1 MHNGLPYYLPANIYY
16 TYSTI
21 FKNLKGPLKRRDNFS
36 RIFCEHNIYWISGR
50 FKRAN
55 WSDVRL
61 TDLHSFFYY
70 RTLFLFPQNSN
81 QAQHECGDMERGDA
95 QVKGTEK
102 TRSYKMKCVFKA
114 SHRTLALRHSC
125 CTLDQVRSVLR
136 GVENSSLTCAA
147 TSPKK
152 RVCPSISL
160 SFWCAHGRT

>member
-1 MHNGLPYYLPANIYY
+1 MLVPKSESILLPVGVSVYGTNTRTNTIHKKFSSSPRWDRRRFHVLTLSFTPHAD
-16 TYSTI
+16 TI

-36 RIFCEHNIYWISGR
+36 RFFCEHNIYWISGR

-81 QAQHECGDMERGDA
+81 QAQHECGDMERGHA

-102 TRSYKMKCVFKA
+102 TRSYKMKCVCKA
-114 SHRTLALRHSC
+114 ST
-125 CTLDQVRSVLR
+125 RSLKSNV
-136 GVENSSLTCAA
+136 VQA
-147 TSPKK
+147 
-152 RVCPSISL
+152 
-160 SFWCAHGRT
+160 